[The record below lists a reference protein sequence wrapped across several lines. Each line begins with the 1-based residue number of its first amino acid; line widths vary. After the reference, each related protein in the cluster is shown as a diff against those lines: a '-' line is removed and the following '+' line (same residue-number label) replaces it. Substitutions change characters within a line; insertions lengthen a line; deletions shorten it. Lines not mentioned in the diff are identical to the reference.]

1 VKPTNGLTASAAIAA
16 SVALAFLA
24 LPARARSA
32 AAQETAPS
40 TLNALTIVAPAAP
53 GGGWDQLARETERE
67 IRRQRLATTVHVE
80 NVPGAAGTIG
90 LAQFIDGRRGDGEAL
105 LVNGL
110 VMLGAI
116 LWNQSPVS
124 IAQATPI
131 ARLTGEYEVVAVPAS
146 SPHHDMQSVV
156 AAVRANPASVS
167 WGGGSAG
174 GTDHILAGLIVAA
187 AGVDPRRTN
196 YIAFSGGGE
205 AVTALLGGQVT
216 AGISGYS
223 EFAQHIESG
232 RLRAIGISAA
242 GRVPDLAIASL
253 IEQGL
258 DVELANWRAVVA
270 PPGLSRSQIG
280 VLATVVQRMATS
292 DSWRATLTRLGWTN
306 AYLAGADFEKF
317 LDEERVRVGRIV
329 ARLRAS
335 GGETALAGTGETV
348 FPFVVLAASALVLL
362 RLVVTRGERSRDRIA
377 NRSALARVVLGIV
390 LFIPLMS
397 VAGFVAAGT
406 LLFVCTASAFGSRHW
421 LRNAVIG
428 VTLCAAVY
436 TTFTFGLGVP
446 LP

>member
-1 VKPTNGLTASAAIAA
+1 VAIAA
-16 SVALAFLA
+16 SAAVVFLA

-32 AAQETAPS
+32 AAQETAPPI
-40 TLNALTIVAPAAP
+40 LNALTIVAPAAP
-53 GGGWDQLARETERE
+53 GGGWDQLAREMERE

-146 SPHHDMQSVV
+146 SPHRDMQSVV
-156 AAVRANPASVS
+156 DAVRANPASVS

-242 GRVPDLAIASL
+242 GRVPDLAIPSL

-258 DVELANWRAVVA
+258 DVELANWRAAVA
-270 PPGLSRSQIG
+270 PPALSRSQVG
-280 VLATVVQRMATS
+280 VLATVVERMATS

-317 LDEERVRVGRIV
+317 LDQERVRVGRIV
-329 ARLRAS
+329 ARLRES
-335 GGETALAGTGETV
+335 GADKAPAQTGDFA
-348 FPFVVLAASALVLL
+348 FPLVVLGASALVLL
-362 RLVVTRGERSRDRIA
+362 RLVLRRGKRIGDRSA
-377 NRSALARVVLGIV
+377 NRFALTRVVLGLV
-390 LFIPLMS
+390 LFISLMS
-397 VAGFVAAGT
+397 VTGFVAAGT
-406 LLFVCTASAFGSRHW
+406 LLFVCTASAFGSRRW
-421 LRNAVIG
+421 LRD
-428 VTLCAAVY
+428 TLVGAALSGAVY

>member
-1 VKPTNGLTASAAIAA
+1 MTARYRASIAA
-16 SVALAFLA
+16 TMAALVLTLPTRA
-24 LPARARSA
+24 LDA
-32 AAQETAPS
+32 AAQEAAPP

-53 GGGWDQLARETERE
+53 GGGWDQLAREMERE
-67 IRRQRLATTVHVE
+67 IRRQRLAATVHVE

-90 LAQFIDGRRGDGEAL
+90 LAQFINGRRGDGEAL
-105 LVNGL
+105 LINGL

-116 LWNQSPVS
+116 LWNQAPVS
-124 IAQATPI
+124 IAQVTPI
-131 ARLTGEYEVVAVPAS
+131 ARLTGEYEIVAVPAS
-146 SPHHDMQSVV
+146 SPHRDMQSVI
-156 AAVRANPASVS
+156 AALRANPASVS

-174 GTDHILAGLIVAA
+174 GTDHLLAGLIVAA

-216 AGISGYS
+216 VGISGYS

-242 GRVPDLAIASL
+242 GRLPDLAIPSL

-270 PPGLSRSQIG
+270 PPGLSRSQTG
-280 VLATVVQRMATS
+280 VLAAAVERMATS
-292 DSWRATLTRLGWTN
+292 DSWRATLTRLGWTD
-306 AYLAGADFEKF
+306 AYLARADFERF

-335 GGETALAGTGETV
+335 GGDTALTQAGDSV
-348 FPFVVLAASALVLL
+348 FPLVVIGASALVLL
-362 RLVVTRGERSRDRIA
+362 QLIVRCGARIGGRKA
-377 NRSALARVVLGIV
+377 NRSALARLVLGLV

-406 LLFVCTASAFGSRHW
+406 VLFVCTASAFGSRRW
-421 LRNAVIG
+421 RRDALVG
-428 VTLCAAVY
+428 LTVCAAVY
-436 TTFTFGLGVP
+436 TTFTLVLGVP